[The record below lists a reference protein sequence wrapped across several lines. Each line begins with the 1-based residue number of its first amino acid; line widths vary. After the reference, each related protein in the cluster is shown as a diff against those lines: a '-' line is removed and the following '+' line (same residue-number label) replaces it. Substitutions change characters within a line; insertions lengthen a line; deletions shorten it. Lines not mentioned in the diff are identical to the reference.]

1 MSEDEKIQK
10 VETVQRVEVEKHE
23 PPHLSMLKNAGT
35 VEEKA
40 IALFF
45 FVYDKIL
52 EKVGD
57 VQESDREADVEITKK
72 EMHIELFKW
81 VFTRV
86 LAVAF
91 VVTVMVSIAT
101 LWKSGDKD
109 MAKYMVTALAGVLTG
124 WGLKSSF
131 SDKPKP

>member
-45 FVYDKIL
+45 F